1 MQREVR
7 RVALLI
13 ENLKEEEVAR
23 EERKC
28 LDQSYG
34 ICSLRKPK

>member
-1 MQREVR
+1 MQREVQ

-23 EERKC
+23 EERKIA
-28 LDQSYG
+28 Y
-34 ICSLRKPK
+34 RH